1 MDGSLT
7 PPAGTRSGLR
17 LIAADENPQ
26 ALRRTARLL
35 EELGH
40 EVTALTA
47 SVAEAVAL
55 IARDDPDAAVVV
67 VHHDHE
73 HALDLID
80 ELSEALRGP
89 VIALHAGAG
98 AEFAQAA
105 ARRGLDALASEATAE
120 ALQGAIEVA
129 VTRHAERAQLTRT
142 VGQLEH
148 ALDRRATIE
157 RAKGMLMERH
167 EISER
172 EAFEALRAA
181 ARSRSVTVV
190 ELARLVGEGEESIE
204 VPVGR

>member
-1 MDGSLT
+1 MEGSKT
-7 PPAGTRSGLR
+7 PTADVHRGLR
-17 LIAADENPQ
+17 LIAADEDPQ
-26 ALRRTARLL
+26 ALRRTAALL
-35 EELGH
+35 EGLGH

-55 IARDDPDAAVVV
+55 IVRDDPDAAVVV
-67 VHHDHE
+67 VHRDPD

-89 VIALHAGAG
+89 VVALHAGAD

-105 ARRGLDALASEATAE
+105 ASRGLDALASEATPD
-120 ALQGAIEVA
+120 ALQGALEVA
-129 VTRHAERAQLTRT
+129 VTRHAERAELTRT

-172 EAFEALRAA
+172 EAFEALRAR
-181 ARSRSVTVV
+181 ARSRNMTVV

-204 VPVGR
+204 LPVGR